1 MCIKALFGECI
12 LLIVVVYGL
21 ARTKVSLRN

>member
-21 ARTKVSLRN
+21 ALNEVSLRN